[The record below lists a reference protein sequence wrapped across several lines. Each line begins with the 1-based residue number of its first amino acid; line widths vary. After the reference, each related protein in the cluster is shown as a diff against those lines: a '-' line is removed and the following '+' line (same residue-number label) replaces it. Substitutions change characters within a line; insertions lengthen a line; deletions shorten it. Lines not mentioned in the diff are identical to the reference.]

1 MKLTDFEKEML
12 DGKHGEMRKKALQVL
27 MALAEYQGVEEFVE
41 VTLCHSDNA
50 VYMGEAAADFI
61 EFLGNS
67 GAKMAVPTT
76 TNACSIDMAKWYEQG
91 FDPIIANAIRRM
103 EAAHAKLGAIPTWT
117 CAPYQSCYQPTF
129 GQQIVSAESNVICYY
144 NSVIGARTNRY
155 AGPLELLGG
164 IAGRVPYAGLHIK
177 ENRYAEGL
185 IHLDPEVKEEWFED
199 GALYNLVAYAYGSIV
214 GNRVWAIEGMPQKHR
229 NENLRDFSATAA
241 SSGGIALYHM
251 IGITPEA
258 QTIEMAFNGKKPR
271 EEAVIGLNEIREA
284 ERQLTNADVT
294 ESVDMIL
301 LGCPHLS
308 YDECNR
314 IAGLFHGRRVSQN
327 LEFNMT
333 VGRDT
338 YNRLMEA
345 GVYDDLTRLGIKV
358 YKEGCALEIQAKK
371 RGIRSMMSNSGK
383 FGTYSFGLTG
393 IQPVFGSLNECI
405 ETAVA
410 GKLVKEVKPWRT

>member
-1 MKLTDFEKEML
+1 MKLTTYEQEML
-12 DGKHGEMRKKALQVL
+12 DGKYGEMRKKALQVL
-27 MALAEYQGVEEFVE
+27 MDLAEYQGVDEFVE

-67 GAKMAVPTT
+67 GVKMAVPTT
-76 TNACSIDMAKWYEQG
+76 TNACSVDMHKWYEQG
-91 FDPIIANAIRRM
+91 FDPIVANAIRRM
-103 EAAHAKLGAIPTWT
+103 EAAHDKLGAIPTWT
-117 CAPYQSCYQPTF
+117 CAPYQSCVQPTF

-164 IAGRVPYAGLHIK
+164 IAGRVPYAGLHRK

-185 IHLDPEVKEEWFED
+185 IHLEPEIKVEWFED
-199 GALYNLVAYAYGSIV
+199 GELYNLVAYAYGSIV
-214 GNRVWAIEGMPQKHR
+214 GNKVWAIDGMPKRNR

-251 IGITPEA
+251 IGVTPEA
-258 QTIEMAFNGKKPR
+258 QTQEMAFDGKKPQY
-271 EEAVIGLNEIREA
+271 EETIGVKDILEA
-284 ERQLTNADVT
+284 ERQLTNPDVT
-294 ESVDMIL
+294 EQIDIIL
-301 LGCPHLS
+301 LGCPHCS
-308 YDECNR
+308 YDECRR
-314 IAGLFHGRRVSQN
+314 IVDMFHGRRVSDN
-327 LEFNMT
+327 LEFDIT

-338 YNRLMEA
+338 ADRLMDT
-345 GVYDDLTRLGIKV
+345 GVHDELARLGITI
-358 YKEGCALEIQAKK
+358 YKEGCALETQVKK
-371 RGIRSMMSNSGK
+371 RGIHTMMSNSGK

-393 IQPVFGSLNECI
+393 IQPVFGSLKECI

-410 GKLVKEVKPWRT
+410 GKLVKERKPWML

>member
-1 MKLTDFEKEML
+1 MRLTCFEQEML
-12 DGKHGEMRKKALQVL
+12 EGKHGIIRKKALQVL
-27 MALAEYQGVEEFVE
+27 MDLAEYEGVDEFVE

-67 GAKMAVPTT
+67 GAKLAVPTT
-76 TNACSIDMAKWYEQG
+76 TNACSIDMQKWYEQE
-91 FDPIIANAIRRM
+91 FDPIVANAIRRM

-117 CAPYQSCYQPTF
+117 CAPYQSCFQPVF

-164 IAGRVPYAGLHIK
+164 IAGRVPYAGLHKK

-185 IHLDPEVKEEWFED
+185 IQLDKDIKEEWFED
-199 GALYNLVAYAYGSIV
+199 GTLYNLVAYAYGSIV
-214 GNRVWAIEGMPQKHR
+214 GNRVWAIDGMPKKYR

-258 QTIEMAFNGKKPR
+258 QTLEMAFNNQKPKY
-271 EEAVIGLNEIREA
+271 EEVITLKDIQEA
-284 ERQLTNADVT
+284 EQQLTNEQVVQDI
-294 ESVDMIL
+294 DMIL
-301 LGCPHLS
+301 LGCPHCS
-308 YDECNR
+308 YDECRR
-314 IAGLFHGRRVSQN
+314 IVDMFDGRRVSNN
-327 LEFNMT
+327 LEFNVT

-338 YNRLMEA
+338 ANRLMDA
-345 GVYDDLTRLGIKV
+345 GVYDNLTRLGIKV
-358 YKEGCALEIQAKK
+358 YKEGCALETQVKK
-371 RGIRSMMSNSGK
+371 RGIKTMMSNSGK

-393 IQPVFGSLNECI
+393 VQPVFGSLKECI
-405 ETAVA
+405 ETAIA
-410 GKLVKEVKPWRT
+410 GKLIREDKPWRK